1 MNKDI
6 AQQVEN
12 KTLETCNVYVVFE
25 SLKPCAVVMYKTGTS
40 QRLAET
46 NSGKFSVPKLKG
58 YK

>member
-25 SLKPCAVVMYKTGTS
+25 SLKPRAVMYKTGTS
-40 QRLAET
+40 QRLAGT
-46 NSGKFSVPKLKG
+46 DSGKFSVPKPKG